1 MASPVL
7 QIRRG
12 PATNIGLVTLRA
24 GEPGFTTDKYE
35 LFVGTGTTITLGIN
49 TITSQL
55 ITAPNNKFLG
65 AASYWSK
72 ETDTTG
78 GGVNLLE
85 ATNNGN
91 NYITLAAPNSLASN
105 VQYTFPAA
113 PIDGYLLKTGSSG
126 VLEWSNQLPTTSTA
140 TNLTVGVLTV
150 TDYFKSAGISTFSE
164 TIDSTTKDNGAVV
177 IEGGVGIE
185 KSVNIGGNLYVA
197 GVSTFIGEARFEGG
211 TINLGNDGG
220 DDIIVGGE
228 FASSIG
234 PSTTASYD
242 VGSDAKRWRGVYTQN
257 LNVSAGATIS
267 ANLAVGANAD
277 IVGHTT
283 VDDFTASGIA
293 TFQNGIIAQEPPL
306 FGYSLD
312 VAGNVRFSK
321 GLSVG
326 GISTFNGAIDAND
339 ALSVDGVTTLNN
351 NLSVSGFSTFQ
362 NGIQANSYLNL
373 SGHANLSSTLNVS
386 GITTVGGNLK
396 ANGGLDV
403 TGHTELDSLNVTGI
417 ATFTNNFNVTG
428 PAVFTNTITGTISTA
443 TRSITVDTTTTTADA
458 TYFLPF
464 VDTPTGQ
471 NGETVRVA
479 FGASFNPSTRTID
492 VDNLKSANIR
502 SKDGTSA
509 ITLAN
514 TTGNVGVTS
523 DLTVSGNLY
532 VLGTSVE
539 VNAETLKV
547 EDSLIEVGLV
557 NTAGLLG
564 APTSDLNIDVGILLH
579 WYNAGAK
586 KAAAFWDDSAGRI
599 VLASDVSET
608 SSVITVNTYASLEIG
623 NLWINDCAG
632 QSQLISCVNSER
644 LLNNITVDGGSF

>member
-1 MASPVL
+1 MASPTL

-12 PATNIGLVTLRA
+12 PAANIGIVTLRA

-35 LFVGTGTTITLGIN
+35 LYVGTGSTITLGIN

-65 AASYWSK
+65 SANYWSR
-72 ETDTTG
+72 ETELTG

-85 ATNNGN
+85 ASNNGQ
-91 NYITLAAPNSLASN
+91 NYITLAAPESLASN

-113 PIDGYLLKTGSSG
+113 PIDEYFLKTNGSGGLS
-126 VLEWSNQLPTTSTA
+126 WSNQLPTTSTA
-140 TNLTVGVLTV
+140 TNLTVGILTV
-150 TDYFKSAGISTFSE
+150 SNYFKSAGISTFSD
-164 TIDSTTKDNGAVV
+164 TTDSTTKDNGAVV
-177 IEGGVGIE
+177 VEGGVGIE

-234 PSTTASYD
+234 PSTTAAYD
-242 VGSDAKRWRGVYTQN
+242 VGSDNKRWRGLYSQN

-267 ANLAVGANAD
+267 ANLVVGANAD
-277 IVGHTT
+277 ITGHTT
-283 VDDFTASGIA
+283 VDDFTASGIS
-293 TFQNGIIAQEPPL
+293 TFQNGIVALEPPL

-326 GISTFNGAIDAND
+326 GISTFNGAIDANQD
-339 ALSVDGVTTLNN
+339 FSVDGVSTLNN

-373 SGHANLSSTLNVS
+373 SSYANLSSTLNVS
-386 GITTVGGNLK
+386 GITTVGGFFD
-396 ANGGLDV
+396 ANNGADIF
-403 TGHTELDSLNVTGI
+403 GHTELDSLNVSGI
-417 ATFTNNFNVTG
+417 ATVLTAYATNLTVLNE
-428 PAVFTNTITGTISTA
+428 ITGSISTSR
-443 TRSITVDTTTTTADA
+443 TINTTQTTT
-458 TYFLPF
+458 
-464 VDTPTGQ
+464 
-471 NGETVRVA
+471 NGEYYLTFADDSTSQTGEILRVSA
-479 FGASFNPSTRTID
+479 GASFNPSTRTLTAQ
-492 VDNLKSANIR
+492 NLRASALNAI
-502 SKDGTSA
+502 DGTSA
-509 ITLAN
+509 ITVSS
-514 TTGNVGVTS
+514 TSGHVGVAS
-523 DLTVSGNLY
+523 NLTVSGDLY

-539 VNAETLKV
+539 VNTETLKV

-557 NTAGLLG
+557 NTGGMLG
-564 APTSDLNIDVGILLH
+564 APVSDLNIDVGILMH
-579 WYNAGAK
+579 WYSAGAK
-586 KAAAFWDDSAGRI
+586 KAAAFWDDSSTRI

-608 SSVITVNTYASLEIG
+608 SSVITVNTYAGLEIG
-623 NLWINDCAG
+623 SLWVNDCAG
-632 QSQLISCVNSER
+632 QSQLISCVGTER